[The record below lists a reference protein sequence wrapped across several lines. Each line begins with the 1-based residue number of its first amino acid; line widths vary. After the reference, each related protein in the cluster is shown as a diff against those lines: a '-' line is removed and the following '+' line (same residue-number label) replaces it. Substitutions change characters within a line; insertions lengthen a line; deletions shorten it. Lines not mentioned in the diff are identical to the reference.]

1 MLVDVRVTILLV
13 NDKSLQWII
22 ETREDHDSILY
33 KTAYRDVNRC
43 KHFERL
49 LLRCCH
55 LIGRLVRDAL
65 FCALTIDVSM
75 YEHAIALETKPGK
88 PTRPLRVRRGI
99 RSCQRWWLWSP
110 RVDSAC
116 WRDS

>member
-1 MLVDVRVTILLV
+1 MEERTHYQLMILAVFYRLGMLVDVRVTILLV
-13 NDKSLQWII
+13 NDKSLQWTI

-55 LIGRLVRDAL
+55 LIGRRVRDAL
-65 FCALTIDVSM
+65 FC
-75 YEHAIALETKPGK
+75 G
-88 PTRPLRVRRGI
+88 
-99 RSCQRWWLWSP
+99 
-110 RVDSAC
+110 
-116 WRDS
+116 